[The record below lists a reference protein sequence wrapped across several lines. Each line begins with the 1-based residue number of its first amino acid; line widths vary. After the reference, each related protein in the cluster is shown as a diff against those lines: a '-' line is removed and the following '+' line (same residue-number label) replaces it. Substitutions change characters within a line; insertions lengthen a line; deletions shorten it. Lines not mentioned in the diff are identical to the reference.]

1 MKIFVTGGCGFIG
14 SNFIKYLK
22 SQKNINILNFDKLT
36 YAGNRKNLSDIDG
49 SENYIFVEGDICD
62 KKLVNDTLFSFN
74 PDYVVNFAAE
84 SHVDR
89 SISSPMGFINTN
101 IVGTANLLNACLS
114 YFNKNSI
121 KDFKFFHISTDE
133 VYGSLGKHGLF
144 DENSNYNPSSPY
156 SASKAS
162 SDHLVRSWW
171 QTYGLPVIISN
182 CSNNYGPYQF

>member
-62 KKLVNDTLFSFN
+62 KILVNDTLFNFN
-74 PDYVVNFAAE
+74 PDCVVNFAAE

-101 IVGTANLLNACLS
+101 IVGTANLPHECM
-114 YFNKNSI
+114 FI
-121 KDFKFFHISTDE
+121 
-133 VYGSLGKHGLF
+133 LF
-144 DENSNYNPSSPY
+144 
-156 SASKAS
+156 
-162 SDHLVRSWW
+162 
-171 QTYGLPVIISN
+171 
-182 CSNNYGPYQF
+182 